1 MATRI
6 EFAAFVVL
14 LAAVV
19 ATMLPE
25 TTNAATLV
33 VGDTTGWT
41 VPPSTSTYSDWAS
54 RQTIKAPASPSPSG
68 GTPGGP
74 PAPVPEANTPGG
86 TPTAPPPPSSAPTTS
101 VVATFVVVAMSI
113 AIGVVC

>member
-54 RQTIKAPASPSPSG
+54 RQTIKVGDTLVSIE
-68 GTPGGP
+68 TLI
-74 PAPVPEANTPGG
+74 
-86 TPTAPPPPSSAPTTS
+86 SS
-101 VVATFVVVAMSI
+101 
-113 AIGVVC
+113 